1 MFKSLVRTTRS
12 ALTRNTSSTS
22 QSSVLAEITEK
33 YPNIK
38 KEDLEHLSLVE
49 SEIDLRDKKAI
60 QAELAKQLYGHKDAL
75 YF

>member
-1 MFKSLVRTTRS
+1 M
-12 ALTRNTSSTS
+12 
-22 QSSVLAEITEK
+22 LANITEK

-60 QAELAKQLYGHKDAL
+60 QTELAKRLKGHKDAL
-75 YF
+75 YFEGFKDGKMSVLFAELKN